1 MTMSNWFPAPKRTVK
16 ALTSAA
22 VVLVSMWV
30 TPTLA
35 GDPFRNTSPRN
46 IGNNTQA
53 AFDAIFKDGNY
64 QQAKSYL
71 SKAEAS
77 EPNEPLAYAMLAS
90 LAYTNQDWDT
100 LNRYAAKTLQ
110 TAEQLKSTD
119 PLRSNLYIAVGQF
132 LEGTYKFKKE
142 GPVGALSRLQ
152 KVFQSLDD
160 AKKVDPND
168 PELNLLTGYMDLIL
182 AVNLPFSDPAK
193 AIERLENYA
202 SPKYLAYR
210 GIAVGYRDLKKHDKA
225 MEYVERALGITPG
238 NPDLLYLKAQI
249 LRNQGKQ
256 QESLEFFNKA
266 LEKKPQ
272 LLKGNISQISYEKCR
287 LEISINNSSRDCYK
301 EAFGS

>member
-1 MTMSNWFPAPKRTVK
+1 MSNWFPAPKRTVK
-16 ALTSAA
+16 ALASTA
-22 VVLVSMWV
+22 VVLLSVWV

-35 GDPFRNTSPRN
+35 GDPFRTGSPRN
-46 IGNNTQA
+46 IGDNTQA

-90 LAYTNQDWDT
+90 LAYTNQDWET
-100 LNRYAAKTLQ
+100 LNSYATKTSE
-110 TAEQLKSTD
+110 TAQQLKNTD
-119 PLRSNLYIAVGQF
+119 PLRGNLYMAVGQF

-142 GPVGALSRLQ
+142 GPVGALTRLQ
-152 KVFQSLDD
+152 KVFQFLDE

-193 AIERLENYA
+193 AIARLENYA
-202 SPKYLAYR
+202 APKYLAYR
-210 GIAVGYRDLKKHDKA
+210 GIAVGYRDLKQNDKA
-225 MEYVERALGITPG
+225 MTYVDRALSETPG

-249 LRNQGKQ
+249 FRNQGKK

-287 LEISINNSSRDCYK
+287 LEISINNASRDCYK
-301 EAFGS
+301 EAFGG

>member
-1 MTMSNWFPAPKRTVK
+1 MSNWFPAPKRTVK

>member
-1 MTMSNWFPAPKRTVK
+1 MSNWFPAPKRTVK

-152 KVFQSLDD
+152 RVFQSLDD